1 MERVN
6 QPIDGECR
14 VLFGDLAEV
23 GITRGCGG
31 TGMTEQRLDVAQAQ
45 ALFKQVRGEGM
56 PE

>member
-23 GITRGCGG
+23 GITRCCGWA
-31 TGMTEQRLDVAQAQ
+31 GMTEQCLDMAQA
-45 ALFKQVRGEGM
+45 
-56 PE
+56 